1 MTAQVVVLGS
11 GYAGAGAVKRFE
23 DVNDGTAELTWISE
37 HDYHLVLH
45 ESHRIIRD
53 TSVAPK
59 VTIPVDEIKSPE
71 TTFRQGHVTGVDVDE
86 RTVELDSGDAV
97 DYDYLLVALG
107 SRTAFYG
114 IEGLEE
120 HAHTLKS
127 LDDARGIHE
136 DVATAAADATR
147 NDPAQ
152 VVVGGAG
159 LSGIQSAG
167 EVAAYRD
174 ERRAPVDV
182 TLVEGLEDVFP
193 GNDPEL
199 QGALRKRLEAAG
211 VDIMCGEFVSK
222 VGEDTI
228 YVGGSEEEAPAELD
242 YDVFLWTGGITGQ
255 AELESVGVDK
265 DGRSNRVYA
274 DRDFRT
280 SDDRVF
286 AIGDT
291 ALVEQGPEEFAP
303 PTAQAA
309 WQAAEVAGENLFR
322 AAKGGSL
329 ETWTYDDKGTLVSVG
344 DEAVAH
350 GVDVLPIDT
359 FGGLGAELLK
369 KFVAADRTGRV
380 AGRRSGRG
388 EPLPGGERGEPRNM
402 DLRRQGNAR
411 LRRRRGSR
419 SRCRRATD
427 RHFRRSRRRTAQEV
441 RRRPLDRGRLLHRTG
456 HRRLARHVTR

>member
-23 DVNDGTAELTWISE
+23 EVNDGTAELTWISE

-45 ESHRIIRD
+45 ESHRVIRD

-59 VTIPVDEIKSPE
+59 ITIPVDEIKSSE
-71 TTFRQGHVTGVDVDE
+71 TTFRQGRVTGVDAE
-86 RTVELDSGDAV
+86 NRRVELESGDAV

-107 SRTAFYG
+107 SSTAFYG

-120 HAHTLKS
+120 YAHTLKS
-127 LDDARGIHE
+127 LDDAREMHE
-136 DVATAAADATR
+136 DVAAAAAGATR
-147 NDPAQ
+147 SDPAQ

-174 ERRAPVDV
+174 EHRAPIDV
-182 TLVEGLEDVFP
+182 TLVEGLDDVFP

-199 QGALRKRLEAAG
+199 QGELRKRLVEAG
-211 VDIMCGEFVSK
+211 VDIMCGEFVSM
-222 VGEDTI
+222 VDEETI
-228 YVGGSEEEAPAELD
+228 YVGGGEDEEPAELD
-242 YDVFLWTGGITGQ
+242 YDVFLWTGGITGR
-255 AELESVGVDK
+255 AELEGTEIDK
-265 DGRSNRVYA
+265 DDRSNRVYA
-274 DRDFRT
+274 DQDFQT
-280 SDDRVF
+280 SDERVF

-291 ALVEQGPEEFAP
+291 ALIEQGPEEFAP

-322 AAKGGSL
+322 AANGQSL

-350 GVDVLPIDT
+350 GVDVLPINT
-359 FGGLGAELLK
+359 FGGLGAETLK
-369 KFVAADRTGRV
+369 KFVAARWIADVSSIGR
-380 AGRRSGRG
+380 AIGAWSD
-388 EPLPGGERGEPRNM
+388 M
-402 DLRRQGNAR
+402 
-411 LRRRRGSR
+411 
-419 SRCRRATD
+419 
-427 RHFRRSRRRTAQEV
+427 
-441 RRRPLDRGRLLHRTG
+441 
-456 HRRLARHVTR
+456 

>member
-11 GYAGAGAVKRFE
+11 GYAGAGAVNQFE

-45 ESHRIIRD
+45 ESHRVIRD
-53 TSVAPK
+53 ASVSSK
-59 VTIPVDEIKSPE
+59 ITIPVDEIKSPE
-71 TTFRQGHVTGVDVDE
+71 TTFRQDRVTGIDVDE
-86 RTVELDSGDAV
+86 RTVHCEDGAPV

-114 IEGLEE
+114 IDGLRE

-127 LDDARGIHE
+127 LDDAREIHE
-136 DVATAAADATR
+136 DVAAAASEATR
-147 NDPAQ
+147 GDPAQ

-167 EVAAYRD
+167 EIAAYRD
-174 ERRAPVDV
+174 EHRAPIDV
-182 TLVEGLEDVFP
+182 TLVEGLDEVFP

-199 QGALRKRLEAAG
+199 QGALRKRLEEAG

-222 VGEDTI
+222 VDQKTI
-228 YVGGSEEEAPAELD
+228 YVGGGEDEEPTELD

-255 AELESVGVDK
+255 AELEDADVDK
-265 DGRSNRVYA
+265 DDRSNRVYA

-286 AIGDT
+286 AIGDS
-291 ALVEQGPEEFAP
+291 ALIEQGPEEFAP

-309 WQAAEVAGENLFR
+309 WQAAEVAGENLLR
-322 AAKGGSL
+322 AAKGQSL
-329 ETWTYDDKGTLVSVG
+329 RTWTYDDKGTLVSIG

-350 GVDVLPIDT
+350 GVDVLPINT
-359 FGGLGAELLK
+359 FGGLGAETLK
-369 KFVAADRTGRV
+369 KFVAARWIADVSSIGR
-380 AGRRSGRG
+380 AIDAWSD
-388 EPLPGGERGEPRNM
+388 M
-402 DLRRQGNAR
+402 
-411 LRRRRGSR
+411 
-419 SRCRRATD
+419 
-427 RHFRRSRRRTAQEV
+427 
-441 RRRPLDRGRLLHRTG
+441 
-456 HRRLARHVTR
+456 